1 MIAHI
6 DGFISDLVLH
16 VYVRGLANKNAV
28 MLQFR
33 TTNDGTFRAFF
44 WSMDMFIDYATV
56 GHPIPYRLILVMA
69 YSIQAEVS
77 NADVSSYSVVTSIK
91 YMFQGRRREN

>member
-1 MIAHI
+1 MIVHI
-6 DGFISDLVLH
+6 DGFIRDLVLH

-44 WSMDMFIDYATV
+44 WSMDMFIDYV

-77 NADVSSYSVVTSIK
+77 NADVSTL
-91 YMFQGRRREN
+91 